1 MATELWWGV
10 FLVLGSVM
18 VLTALGAIRLA
29 RYTTVALREAI
40 HAEVQAGIQS
50 VQAGIQSVLLQLSSR
65 REETKR
71 ECEQL
76 RATARQEATQTGATA
91 RKDAT
96 QLRATAR
103 HEATQTGATAR
114 EEAARVKEAAKIE
127 AEQVTRKAREERAAL
142 EEEKAAMEKAHTF
155 QQNNILLDVGG
166 RALHPSTFQ
175 PLNLSRFVAEIPP
188 KKN

>member
-40 HAEVQAGIQS
+40 HAE

-188 KKN
+188 KIK